1 MARGQLHKL
10 ITAVTAGICALLIVL
25 TPMAASTYASE
36 SISETE
42 EMQQER
48 NVLVTVIEHT
58 DDEQVPLANINL
70 DNQENVPG
78 YGVHF
83 IILAVVGVMAIWM
96 ISDIHRQKSIMKNFQ
111 TELKNELDSR
121 KNRIA

>member
-78 YGVHF
+78 CGVHF

-96 ISDIHRQKSIMKNFQ
+96 ISDIHRQKSIMKNFH